1 MHTVAILAYDG
12 MTGFETGLAA
22 EIFGIT
28 ELNEKF
34 SAGITAP
41 WYSVQLCAEVPE
53 VRLLGGATV
62 RTSYGLAELADA
74 DTVVIPSV
82 RDIDEPV
89 SPALVDALKAADR
102 RGARL
107 VSICSG
113 AFALA
118 EAGVLDGRSATTH
131 WLYADAMQRRYPD
144 VQIDRAPLYVDNG
157 RVLTSA
163 GCAAGLDLCLH
174 IVRCDHGAAVAND
187 VARRLVIA
195 PHRALKAADRRGA
208 RLVSICSGAFALAE
222 AGVLDGRSATTHW
235 LYADAMQRRYP
246 DVQIDRAPLYV
257 DNGRVLTS
265 AGCAAGLDLCLH
277 IVRCDHGAAVAN
289 DVARRLVIAPHRA
302 GGQAQYIETPV
313 PEPAA
318 DGRIAAG
325 MAWALEHLDTPITL
339 DDLAAQCAMSRR
351 SFLRQFAKATGSTP
365 IKWLIEQRVLAS
377 LPLLESSLL
386 SVEQVSARVGFESP
400 VTFRYHFVRQ
410 MHTTPSEY
418 RSCFAG
424 AVAP

>member
-12 MTGFETGLAA
+12 MTGFESGIAA

-28 ELNEKF
+28 ELNERF
-34 SAGITAP
+34 SAGIAEP
-41 WYSVQLCAEVPE
+41 WYSVKLCSEAPE
-53 VRLLGGATV
+53 LRLLGGATV
-62 RTSYGLAELADA
+62 RTSHGLADLADA

-82 RDIDEPV
+82 RDIDEPA
-89 SPALVDALKAADR
+89 SPGLLEAVRAADQ

-118 EAGVLDGRSATTH
+118 AAGVLDGRSATTH
-131 WLYADAMQRRYPD
+131 WLYADILQQRYPD
-144 VQIDRAPLYVDNG
+144 VAIDRAPLYVDNG

-174 IVRCDHGAAVAND
+174 IVRSDHGV
-187 VARRLVIA
+187 
-195 PHRALKAADRRGA
+195 
-208 RLVSICSGAFALAE
+208 
-222 AGVLDGRSATTHW
+222 
-235 LYADAMQRRYP
+235 
-246 DVQIDRAPLYV
+246 
-257 DNGRVLTS
+257 
-265 AGCAAGLDLCLH
+265 
-277 IVRCDHGAAVAN
+277 AVAN

-313 PEPAA
+313 PEPSA
-318 DGRIAAG
+318 DGRIAAA
-325 MAWALEHLDTPITL
+325 MAWALEHLDTAITL
-339 DDLAAQCAMSRR
+339 DDLAARSAMSRR

-365 IKWLIEQRVLAS
+365 IKWLTEQRIHAS
-377 LPLLESSLL
+377 LPLLEGSAL

-410 MHTTPSEY
+410 MQTTPSEY